1 MQTHVGGVYGDKE
14 KSMRRFVERFEKL
27 DEAVKGRL
35 VVENDDRRFSL
46 RDCLQISAEAA
57 VPVLFDVFHHEVNNF
72 GETIRESFGLF
83 TKTWKEEDGLPTV
96 DYSSQRK
103 GEREGQHI

>member
-1 MQTHVGGVYGDKE
+1 MQIHVGGVYGDKE

-46 RDCLQISAEAA
+46 RDCLQISQKQRF
-57 VPVLFDVFHHEVNNF
+57 LYCLMFFTTRS
-72 GETIRESFGLF
+72 TISG
-83 TKTWKEEDGLPTV
+83 K
-96 DYSSQRK
+96 Q
-103 GEREGQHI
+103 